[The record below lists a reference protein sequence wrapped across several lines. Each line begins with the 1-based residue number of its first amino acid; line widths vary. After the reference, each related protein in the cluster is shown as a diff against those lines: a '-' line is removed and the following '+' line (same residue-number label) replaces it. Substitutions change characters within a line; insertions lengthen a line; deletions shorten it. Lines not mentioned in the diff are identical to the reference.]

1 MKLPEDFK
9 EFIALLNEYQVK
21 YLIVGGYAVGF
32 HSRPRFTNDI
42 DIWIDNSKEN
52 AEKLLRV
59 LDDFGFGGLDIGLT
73 DLTSTDQVIQL
84 GNAPLRID
92 IMTGVSGL
100 KFYEAYENHVKG
112 RYFGI
117 NTYFAS
123 IDHVFCLLGA

>member
-1 MKLPEDFK
+1 M
-9 EFIALLNEYQVK
+9 
-21 YLIVGGYAVGF
+21 
-32 HSRPRFTNDI
+32 
-42 DIWIDNSKEN
+42 
-52 AEKLLRV
+52 RV

-123 IDHVFCLLGA
+123 IEDLLKNKRSSGRKKDLDDIDWLKKYAKSK